1 VRRHP
6 LRPSRRG
13 SRAGSRGVIL
23 IVGLLFLLAIILLS
37 LAMVR
42 GVGLQERTAGGT
54 RDKERS
60 FEAAQGALEYGE
72 WWLSTGGG
80 GAFSVVCSTQNNP
93 INALAVCSNPLSVP
107 ATTPWA
113 AWTTYQPSTSMNIAA
128 GGGVGSNGDVN
139 YQAAPGLYVSYIG
152 LTPDGTGTLYQV
164 SAFSGGGSA
173 DTMSVVQS
181 TYKLQTAARD
191 LGGL

>member
-1 VRRHP
+1 
-6 LRPSRRG
+6 
-13 SRAGSRGVIL
+13 
-23 IVGLLFLLAIILLS
+23 
-37 LAMVR
+37 
-42 GVGLQERTAGGT
+42 
-54 RDKERS
+54 
-60 FEAAQGALEYGE
+60 
-72 WWLSTGGG
+72 
-80 GAFSVVCSTQNNP
+80 
-93 INALAVCSNPLSVP
+93 
-107 ATTPWA
+107 
-113 AWTTYQPSTSMNIAA
+113 MNIAA